1 MKKLLLLML
10 SLSTMIYS
18 QKDIKVDT
26 IVSRLGNSHQC
37 FITYLDDDYVI
48 LGSQAGAN
56 SKFYLETIDS
66 IYIEELGT
74 VYSDASGFSLPLD
87 SIEVFLVNR
96 NKKYAFNN
104 EEVSIMSGHDE
115 TQLFNGTNKWYFAI
129 YYFPSLT
136 KQLIYSYVYYP
147 GDFRYYPQ
155 IVYELEQNLVSMES
169 QLGFNIEEN
178 LFITL
183 TLGYSSD
190 LYKSTSTTTYDYSVP
205 AIISENQNSMDKFLF
220 ELGLKYYFGSFEVSN
235 VNPFFNFSIG
245 TQFAS
250 ADNYNKSYQLGH
262 VDNYYQTNNENEFL
276 EGLNSPIFV
285 SIGFGAEYA
294 ISKSLSLSGFL
305 KVKYSSASS
314 SYNWK
319 TINDGT
325 VVESGSED
333 VEISDIKYK
342 TGLGLTFFF

>member
-1 MKKLLLLML
+1 
-10 SLSTMIYS
+10 MIYGYE
-18 QKDIKVDT
+18 K
-26 IVSRLGNSHQC
+26 
-37 FITYLDDDYVI
+37 
-48 LGSQAGAN
+48 
-56 SKFYLETIDS
+56 
-66 IYIEELGT
+66 
-74 VYSDASGFSLPLD
+74 
-87 SIEVFLVNR
+87 
-96 NKKYAFNN
+96 
-104 EEVSIMSGHDE
+104 
-115 TQLFNGTNKWYFAI
+115 TQLFNANKEWYFAI

-136 KQLIYSYVYYP
+136 KQLFYTYVYYP

-178 LFITL
+178 LFLTL

-190 LYKSTSTTTYDYSVP
+190 LYKSSATRNYEYTDSP
-205 AIISENQNSMDKFLF
+205 IISENQNSMDKFLF
-220 ELGLKYYFGSFEVSN
+220 ELGLKYYFGNFEVSN
-235 VNPFFNFSIG
+235 VNPFLNFSIG

-250 ADNYNKSYQLGH
+250 ADNYNKSYQLGQ